1 MNFFPLHLSLQCII
15 SHLLLPFLCFSTV
28 RMAPSITFL
37 QPNVGQ
43 KTLPLSTQLI
53 LPPKKFNFQPHC
65 RPVTLNFSHG
75 MVCFQ
80 ASDSL
85 DFFVGNPATGRC
97 TFLLRHGEIFGA
109 MATGFYF
116 DPISLN
122 FKIFALGIFEGMYC
136 WYRPLLFCSVAR
148 KWRPIQIP
156 DFIAPCTVKMVCI
169 GAIFYILIGD
179 TLVAF
184 DVERET
190 REEISTPENIN
201 RLSSEVQ
208 LWNGQVSF
216 THINGELKLKM
227 WVLHEEK
234 NWIQMIE
241 VDLQSMKRIENRSSR
256 LKMMRPLLL
265 FGDTFFISLLFEEEK
280 NIIAFN
286 VKNGS
291 ERLIR
296 DGYPTRSAII
306 FDTHRPTLLWCE
318 PFRP

>member
-122 FKIFALGIFEGMYC
+122 FKIFALGIFE
-136 WYRPLLFCSVAR
+136 
-148 KWRPIQIP
+148 
-156 DFIAPCTVKMVCI
+156 VKMVCI